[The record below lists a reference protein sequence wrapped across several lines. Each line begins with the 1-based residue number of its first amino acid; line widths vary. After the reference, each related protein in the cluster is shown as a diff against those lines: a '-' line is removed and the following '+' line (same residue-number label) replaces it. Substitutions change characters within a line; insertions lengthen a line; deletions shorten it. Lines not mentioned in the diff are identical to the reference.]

1 MLSTLLKAKLHLATV
16 SQAELWYDGSCAID
30 SELLELTG
38 LREFEQIDI
47 YNVNNG
53 ERFTTYIICA
63 EAGSRTISMNGAAAR
78 RVQVGDR
85 VIIATYGQYNEEEA
99 ARHKPKL
106 VYLNADN
113 SVERTANTIPV
124 QIAS

>member
-16 SQAELWYDGSCAID
+16 TQAELWYDGSCAID
-30 SELLELTG
+30 SELLELAG

>member
-16 SQAELWYDGSCAID
+16 TQAELWYDGSCAID
-30 SELLELTG
+30 SELLELAG

-53 ERFTTYIICA
+53 ERFTTYIIRA

-78 RVQVGDR
+78 KVQVGDR
-85 VIIATYGQYNEEEA
+85 VIIATYGQYSEEEA